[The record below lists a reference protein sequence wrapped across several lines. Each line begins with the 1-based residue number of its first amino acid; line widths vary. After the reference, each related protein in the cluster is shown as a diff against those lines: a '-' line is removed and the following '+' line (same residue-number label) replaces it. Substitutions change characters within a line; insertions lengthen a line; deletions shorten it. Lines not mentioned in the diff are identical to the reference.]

1 MTGTGIDTVCF
12 VGAGTM
18 GAANSL
24 VAAASGYNVVI
35 YDMSPESLAAVPRKH
50 EEMGGYL
57 VSIGFCSAQHVA
69 DSASR
74 IRAETDLAR
83 AVQAADLVS
92 ESVVEVLEV
101 KRDVHARIDE
111 LAPAR
116 TIQTTNTSGF
126 LVSEIEDVV
135 TRGDRFAA
143 LHSHLGSPLIDI
155 VPGPRTEPA
164 VLTVLSRYVE
174 SLQCVPLVL
183 HRENRGY
190 VLNAMLGPVITA
202 AMLLVAE
209 GISTR
214 DEVDRAWMT
223 YRRGTMGPFGMMD
236 LFGLNVVY
244 DGWQERQSDPIA
256 TAIRAKIMPVL
267 ERYLERGELGVKTG
281 KGFYQYPD
289 PDFAQA
295 GFADAGGDLEP
306 ADAMLTAALLR
317 NAALLAA
324 RGVASPDE
332 IDRAWMVGMNLDQGP
347 FDIMRDMGLEA
358 ARERV
363 FARPG
368 FLMPA
373 EAGLID
379 AFFKHADAS
388 HDADS

>member
-1 MTGTGIDTVCF
+1 MTVTGIDTVCF

-24 VAAASGYNVVI
+24 VAAASGYDVVI
-35 YDMSPESLAAVPRKH
+35 YDLSEASLAAVPQKH

-57 VSIGFCSAQHVA
+57 VSIGFCSSQHVA
-69 DSASR
+69 DSARR
-74 IRAETDLAR
+74 IRAEADLAR
-83 AVQAADLVS
+83 AVEAADLVS

-101 KRDVHARIDE
+101 KREVHARIDE
-111 LAPAR
+111 LAPER

-126 LVSEIEDVV
+126 LVSEIEDAV

-155 VPGPRTEPA
+155 VPGPRTDPA

-202 AMLLVAE
+202 AMLLVAD

-214 DEVDRAWMT
+214 DEVDRAWMK

-244 DGWQERQSDPIA
+244 DGWQERQSDSVA
-256 TAIRAKIMPVL
+256 VAIRGKILPLL
-267 ERYLERGELGVKTG
+267 ERYLERGELGVGRLCRCRRRPRTG
-281 KGFYQYPD
+281 RCDDDSGP
-289 PDFAQA
+289 AA
-295 GFADAGGDLEP
+295 ECGVAGGSRRRQPRRDRPRLDGRHEP
-306 ADAMLTAALLR
+306 
-317 NAALLAA
+317 
-324 RGVASPDE
+324 GP
-332 IDRAWMVGMNLDQGP
+332 GP
-347 FDIMRDMGLEA
+347 FRHH
-358 ARERV
+358 
-363 FARPG
+363 
-368 FLMPA
+368 
-373 EAGLID
+373 AG
-379 AFFKHADAS
+379 HGTRRGQGADY
-388 HDADS
+388 